1 MEFTIE
7 QIATLLKGIIKGES
21 SLKVSRLEKIQE
33 ATKGSISFLANPK
46 YESHIYTTQATAVIV
61 NKSFVPQQV
70 ISTTLIQVDD
80 AYLAFTNLLEEYHKI
95 TTFSKKG
102 VEEPS
107 YISEDS
113 TTGENIYRG
122 AFSYI
127 GANSHLGHNVK
138 VYPHVF
144 IGDNVSIGDNTII
157 YPGVKI
163 YAHTKIGNHCTI
175 HAGAVIGSDGFGFAP
190 QQDGS
195 YKTIPQIGNVVI
207 EDHVSIGANTTID
220 CATLGSTYIK
230 QGVKLDNLIQIGHN
244 VEIGKHT
251 VIAAQSGV
259 SGSSTIG
266 DYCVIAGQVGI
277 VGHIQIGHKS
287 TIAAQSGVAK
297 SYPGNNNV
305 LLGSPAFDRKTYLR
319 SYALFKNLSEMQE
332 RLKKLEEKI
341 LNLHPTNQ

>member
-7 QIATLLKGIIKGES
+7 QIATLLKGTIKGES

-46 YESHIYTTQATAVIV
+46 YEPHIYTTQATAVIV
-61 NKSFVPQQV
+61 NKSFIPQQA

-138 VYPHVF
+138 IYPHVF

-157 YPGVKI
+157 YPGAKI

-220 CATLGSTYIK
+220 CATLGSTQIK

-251 VIAAQSGV
+251 VIAAQSGI

-287 TIAAQSGVAK
+287 TIAAQSGITK
-297 SYPGNNNV
+297 SYTENNNV

-319 SYALFKNLSEMQE
+319 SYTLFKNLPEIQE

>member
-1 MEFTIE
+1 M
-7 QIATLLKGIIKGES
+7 
-21 SLKVSRLEKIQE
+21 
-33 ATKGSISFLANPK
+33 
-46 YESHIYTTQATAVIV
+46 
-61 NKSFVPQQV
+61 
-70 ISTTLIQVDD
+70 
-80 AYLAFTNLLEEYHKI
+80 
-95 TTFSKKG
+95 
-102 VEEPS
+102 EEPS